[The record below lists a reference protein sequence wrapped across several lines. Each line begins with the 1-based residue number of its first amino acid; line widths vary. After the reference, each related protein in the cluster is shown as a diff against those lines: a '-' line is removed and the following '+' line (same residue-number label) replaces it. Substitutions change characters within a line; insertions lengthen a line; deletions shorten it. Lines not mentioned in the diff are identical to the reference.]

1 MADSIL
7 FFCRHLSSG
16 LSIRRHDKERIVSEA
31 ALAFRFVS
39 DRTVPKINRNQRL
52 RIVFIT
58 DGDNNAGVMRVTIVF
73 VYKFF
78 NQLCVAASELG
89 SPAKRALRTPG
100 APFKASAQIPE
111 SSAMAGRPECFAAR
125 LAFVSAFSTKVPKGS
140 SADGIPKEP

>member
-78 NQLCVAASELG
+78 NQLCVVCG
-89 SPAKRALRTPG
+89 IRAWFTG
-100 APFKASAQIPE
+100 KACAQN
-111 SSAMAGRPECFAAR
+111 AGCA
-125 LAFVSAFSTKVPKGS
+125 L
-140 SADGIPKEP
+140 